1 MKRNV
6 LHFITNPVR
15 LYSLIQV
22 FLQSTD
28 MTVVWYP
35 PQFLSATQN
44 FTITKILFLLK
55 VIYNL
60 YHCTALPSTLDGLNL
75 TVHHSIKS
83 EKVSPT
89 RDKSQIKVA
98 VQCVHFFNP
107 LQQKKRQQKNLK
119 KQNPRLCVG
128 NPLTKTSLVLLTNT
142 CVFTSLAKHSN
153 VHVDKPVQT

>member
-1 MKRNV
+1 M
-6 LHFITNPVR
+6 R

-98 VQCVHFFNP
+98 VQIG
-107 LQQKKRQQKNLK
+107 R
-119 KQNPRLCVG
+119 
-128 NPLTKTSLVLLTNT
+128 
-142 CVFTSLAKHSN
+142 A
-153 VHVDKPVQT
+153 HV